1 MLFGLLYLYNNL
13 HVAHHL
19 KPTMPWYDIPRYY
32 RDNRVELLKDNGH
45 FVYRG
50 YAELAKRWLFV
61 PVFSPV
67 HPFL

>member
-1 MLFGLLYLYNNL
+1 MKG
-13 HVAHHL
+13 
-19 KPTMPWYDIPRYY
+19 
-32 RDNRVELLKDNGH
+32 NGH

-50 YAELAKRWLFV
+50 YGELARRWLFV